1 MNVIESVILTNLC
14 YKEEFVRKVLP
25 FLKEEY
31 FDAQHNKVMF
41 EIINNYFQKYGDLP
55 TKSALLVELQ
65 NKDSIS
71 EDTFSQSASFINE
84 MEDNGEDLEWLLTS
98 SEKWTK
104 ERAVYLALLESIKIA
119 DGKDSKRN
127 PEAIPSILTEALGVS
142 FDDHIGHDFIDDYQ
156 TRYDFYHRKEEK
168 IPFDLEYF
176 DKITKGGL
184 PNKTLNIALAGTG
197 VGKSLFMCHMAS
209 ANLMQGRNVLYITLE
224 MAEEKIAERI
234 DANLLDVNIQDLTD
248 LPHQI

>member
-14 YKEEFVRKVLP
+14 FREEYVRKVLP

-31 FDAQHNKVMF
+31 FESLHHKVLF
-41 EIINNYFQKYGDLP
+41 EIVNTYFQKYGDIP

-65 NKDSIS
+65 NKDNLSD
-71 EDTFSQSASFINE
+71 EVFSKSAEFINDLE
-84 MEDNGEDLEWLLTS
+84 YQNEDLEWLLTS

-184 PNKTLNIALAGTG
+184 PNKTLNVALAGTG

-209 ANLMQGRNVLYITLE
+209 ACLPNCFCSCWTL
-224 MAEEKIAERI
+224 
-234 DANLLDVNIQDLTD
+234 
-248 LPHQI
+248 

>member
-1 MNVIESVILTNLC
+1 
-14 YKEEFVRKVLP
+14 
-25 FLKEEY
+25 
-31 FDAQHNKVMF
+31 MF

-71 EDTFSQSASFINE
+71 EDTFSQSVDFINE

-104 ERAVYLALLESIKIA
+104 ERAVYLMACFESIKIA

-142 FDDHIGHDFIDDYQ
+142 FDDHIEHDFIDDCYQ
-156 TRYDFYHRKEEK
+156 TRYDFYHQEGRE

-176 DKITKGGL
+176 DKITKIGL
-184 PNKTLNIALAGTG
+184 PNKTLNIASWYRRQE
-197 VGKSLFMCHMAS
+197 KSIHVLHGAS
-209 ANLMQGRNVLYITLE
+209 ISCR
-224 MAEEKIAERI
+224 KERS
-234 DANLLDVNIQDLTD
+234 VHHT
-248 LPHQI
+248 